1 MPDNE
6 EKLLDYLK
14 RTTAEL
20 RDTRRKLRDAE
31 EAAHEPIAIVGMACR
46 YPGGVRTPEDLWE
59 LVAAGRDGIGP
70 FPTDRGWNVA
80 ELYDP
85 TPGVA
90 GKSYTREGG
99 FLPDAGDFDA
109 EFFEIS
115 PREALTMDPQQRLLL
130 ETSWEALERAG
141 VDPVSLRGS
150 ATGVFAGMMYH
161 DYAGNSST
169 GAIASGRV
177 AYALGLQGPAV
188 TLDTACSSSLVALH
202 LAAQALRGG
211 ECSLALA
218 GGVTVMATPET
229 FVEFSRQRGLSP
241 DGRCKSFAAA
251 ADGTGWSEG
260 VGMLVVERLSDA
272 RRNGHRV
279 LAVVRGTAVNQ
290 DGASNGLTA
299 PSGPAQQRV
308 IRAALANA
316 RLSAQQVDVVEAH
329 GTGTTLGDPIEAQA
343 ILATYGQERER
354 PLWLGSI
361 KSNIGHTQAAAGVGG
376 VIKMVL
382 ALRHRILPKTL
393 HVDAPS
399 AQVDWSRGAVSLL
412 TEAVDWP
419 RGGEPS
425 RAAVSSFGVSGTN
438 AHVILEEPPASDDVP
453 DAAQPDTGA
462 TGPVPWVLSG
472 RTPDARREQAARL
485 ATHLDRHSA
494 ALAEVAAALAA
505 RSRFEHRA
513 VVVGADP
520 AELRAGLAA
529 VAAGE
534 PAPTVAAGT
543 ALGDEPRVAFMFPG
557 QGSQWVGMAVELME
571 TAEVFAARMDECA
584 KAVDAFTDWSLLDV
598 VRGVPG
604 APSLDRVDV
613 VQPVLFAVM
622 VSLAALWRSYG
633 VEPAAVVGHSQGEI
647 AAAVVAGA
655 LSLDD
660 GARVVA
666 LRSRA
671 IAAGLAGRGGM
682 ASVAAPRA
690 DVAARIA
697 PWDDRISIAAVNGP
711 AATVVSGEPAALRE
725 LLAAC
730 EADGVRMRM
739 IPVDYASH
747 SAQVEAIRDELLSV
761 LADVRPR
768 GADVPLYSTVTGAVV
783 DTATL
788 DAGYW
793 YTNLRGTVRFEE
805 AVDRLLADGHDVLV
819 EISPHPVLGM
829 GVREILDR
837 ADTPAALVGSLRRDE
852 GGLSRFLLSLAEAH
866 VRGVAVDW
874 SRHTHGVPAP
884 LPTYPFQHQRY
895 WQLAA
900 ASAVDARG
908 LGIDVVGHPL
918 LGAALTVPER
928 ELVVLAG
935 RISPETHPWLA
946 DHAVLDTVLLP
957 GTALVELAVRAG
969 DEVGCPTVEELVIT
983 SPLVVPAQGGVALR
997 LTVEAPDE
1005 DGRRAFGVYGQTD
1018 TEATVGMWT
1027 RHATGVLAAATDAGE
1042 RLVEWPPADAQAVDL
1057 GDLYDRLAGL
1067 GLQYGPVFQGLRAA
1081 WRRGDET
1088 FAEVALPEGIEADG
1102 FGLHPALF
1110 DAALHAL
1117 AADAGDGAPRLPFS
1131 WAGVTLHATGATSL
1145 RVRLTRTGA
1154 DSAALLLAD
1163 HVGAPVASVAA
1174 LTVRP
1179 VAPQALRGRSGF
1191 VESLFRLDRSPLA
1204 VGPAERGTWQTL
1216 GSTPVFDAP
1225 PVALA
1230 DATADTLFLPCL
1242 SDAPGVA
1249 AASELTEYALG
1260 AIQQWLAAP
1269 DLADTRLVVVTRP
1282 DDLAGAA
1289 VQGLV
1294 RAAQAEN
1301 PERIVLLEADQTADA
1316 LVAAALASGEPVL
1329 TIRDGV
1335 VSAPRLARVPDSDA
1349 AGPAAFGPDSRVL
1362 VTGGTGTLGALVA
1375 RHLVTEYGVRELVL
1389 TSRRGLA
1396 ADGAV
1401 ELRDELADLGA
1412 IVTVVPC
1419 DMADRDQVAA
1429 LLAAHP
1435 VTGVVHTAGVMA
1447 DATIPTLTPEGLATA
1462 LRPKF
1467 DAAWHLHELAGELTA
1482 FVLFSSAAGIFGSAG
1497 QGAYAA
1503 ANALLDALAARRR
1516 AAGLPAHSLAWG
1528 LWAERSEMTADV
1540 DGAQLGRLARIG
1552 MGELSSKDGLALF
1565 DAAIRSADALLAPVP
1580 MDLTVFSRGDVEP
1593 PALLRGLVRAPA
1605 RRAVGGSSLARRL
1618 TEVPAE
1624 RWHEVV
1630 LEVVLTRVASVLG
1643 YARADRLPAGRAFK
1657 ELGFDSLSALD
1668 LRNQLSATTGLRL
1681 PATLVFDYPTPE
1693 ALAGYLV
1700 QQVGGA
1706 RAATTDVTPDR
1717 HDHEPIVI
1725 VGMACRFPGGVR
1737 DPEDL
1742 WRLLAGGGDAIGP
1755 FPTDRG
1761 WHLDALL
1768 DPEPGKPGTSY
1779 VDQGGFLYDAAHFDP
1794 GFFGISPREALAMDP
1809 QQRLLL
1815 ETSWEALERAGIDPT
1830 ALRGSRTGVYAGV
1843 MYNDYT
1849 TVLGD
1854 SAESVDGFLAAGNS
1868 GGVISG
1874 RISYTLGLEGP
1885 TMTVDTACSSSLVA
1899 LHLAV
1904 SALRNGECSL
1914 ALAGGVSVMST
1925 PNPFL
1930 EFSRQRNLAPD
1941 GRCKS
1946 FAGAADGT
1954 SLSEGVGVLVVER
1967 LSDAR
1972 RHGHPV
1978 LAVVRGSAVNSDGAS
1993 NGLTAPNGPAQQ
2005 RVIRAALADAR
2016 LSPSDVDVVEAH
2028 GTGTTLGDPIEAQAI
2043 LATYGQERA
2052 TPVLLGSVKSNLGHT
2067 QAAAGVAGVMKVV
2080 LALRHG
2086 LLPPTL
2092 HVDEPSPHVDWTAGA
2107 VRLASAAVPLTAAE
2121 RPVRAAV
2128 SSFGISGTNAH
2139 VVLEQVEPEAPADEP
2154 DVPFTPWLLSARSEE
2169 ALREQIPR
2177 LRAHV
2182 GADPALRPVDVA
2194 YTLATGRAGFP
2205 HRAVLLGDEVV
2216 TGTAD
2221 GGRLAM
2227 VFTGQGA
2234 QRVGMARELMA
2245 FPVFARAFDEVCG
2258 ELDRH
2263 LDRPLREVWDTEEL
2277 HQTGWT
2283 QPALFAVEV
2292 ALFRL
2297 FESWGVRPDLVAGHS
2312 IGELAAAHVAGVW
2325 SLADAAKV
2333 VAARGRLMQA
2343 LPAGGAM
2350 VAVRATEDEV
2360 TPLLSDDVA
2369 IAAVNGPE
2377 SVVLSGEEA
2386 ATLAVA
2392 EQLGGRGR
2400 RTRRLTVSHAF
2411 HSPLMDPML
2420 DEYGAVVAQVECR
2433 EPTIELVST
2442 VTGQVATL
2450 DADYWV
2456 RQVREPVRFADAV
2469 ATLSASGATT
2479 FLEIGPDA
2487 VLTAL
2492 GRNVA
2497 EGAWIPVCRKGRAET
2512 ESVAA
2517 AFARLAVRGTT
2528 IDWST
2533 VVPGRTVELP
2543 TSAFQHQPYWPR
2555 PGASTGDASGLGQTR
2570 TNHPLLGATV
2580 ELPDGGAVYTGRLAS
2595 TTHPWLADH
2604 AVADLVLL
2612 PGAALV
2618 ELAAYAGRELGCPRV
2633 EELTLEAPLVLPDS
2647 GGVQVRLTVSEPAPD
2662 GGRDVSVHSRAEDE
2676 HGWTTHAL
2684 GRLTPVEATGA
2695 DLRAWPPDAEPV
2707 DVSTTYDDLFARG
2720 LRYGPVFQGLTAAWR
2735 RGDEVFAE
2743 IALPEQAHDDAGRF
2757 GLHPALLDAALHA
2770 AAATGDGA
2778 PVLPFSWRGV
2788 TLHATGATRLRA
2800 HIVPGDGTAA
2810 ITLADATG
2818 APVASVEALAVRPV
2832 SPEQLAA
2839 LRRDRHESLLHLE
2852 WTPLTEP
2859 PRPRTVA
2866 VLGDAIGGLDGPT
2879 YPNLAALS
2887 EAVDAGAAVPEV
2899 VVARC
2904 APERGATEDVRA
2916 RAATHQVLALA
2927 QQWLADERFGTSRLA
2942 VVTSGAVA
2950 TRADA
2955 DVTDLAGAAAWG
2967 LIRSAQSEHGDRF
2980 VLVDVDQDAGPG
2992 LPAALGSVE
3001 PQLAVRGAGVLVP
3014 RLARAAVVADAPE
3027 TGIEGPVLVTG
3038 ATGVLGRLV
3047 ARHLVSRH
3055 GVRELVLVSRSGPAA
3070 EGAAELRAEL
3080 VALGAE
3086 VTVAACDVADSA
3098 ALSALLAAHPVR
3110 AVVHTAGVLDDGVLS
3125 SLTPERVDRVL
3136 RPKVDAATNLHRLTG
3151 DLTAFVLFSS
3161 VSGVL
3166 GGPGQGNYAAGNAY
3180 LDALAQH
3187 RRANGQPGVSL
3198 AWGRW
3203 EQAGMAEQ
3211 LTEADLRRMSRS
3223 GVDALSVEEALALFD
3238 AALSHQGMVAPVR
3251 LDHRALRDRAAAGM
3265 VPPLLRGL
3273 VRVPAK
3279 RVTESDAGAV
3289 DALRQRLAGR
3299 DAEEAE
3305 AILLDL
3311 VRTHVAGVLAYPDP
3325 AALAADR
3332 PFNELG
3338 FDSLTAVEL
3347 RNRVSAATGLRLSA
3361 TLVFDHP
3368 TSNAL
3373 AAHLRAELSGEAGD
3387 TNAVLAAFAEL
3398 DRLEAVL
3405 PTVDEQSRTRL
3416 SLRLRDVLSKLGGES
3431 ASTGGDLDAATDD
3444 EVFALIDSELGI
3456 S

>member
-1 MPDNE
+1 MANSE
-6 EKLLDYLK
+6 EKLVTALRASLK
-14 RTTAEL
+14 ENEWL
-20 RDTRRKLRDAE
+20 REQNRKLNSTLR
-31 EAAHEPIAIVGMACR
+31 EPIAIVGMACR
-46 YPGGVRTPEDLWE
+46 YPGGVRTPDDLWD
-59 LVAAGRDGIGP
+59 LVAAGGDGITG

-85 TPGVA
+85 TPGTP
-90 GKSYTREGG
+90 GRSYTREGG
-99 FLPDAGDFDA
+99 FLHDAAQFDP
-109 EFFEIS
+109 EFFGIS

-130 ETSWEALERAG
+130 ETSWEALENAG
-141 VDPVSLRGS
+141 IDPTGLRGS
-150 ATGVFAGMMYH
+150 DTGVFAGMMYH
-161 DYAGNSST
+161 DYAENNAT

-177 AYALGLQGPAV
+177 AYTLGLEGPAV
-188 TLDTACSSSLVALH
+188 TVDTACSSSLVALH
-202 LAAQALRGG
+202 LAVQALRNG

-229 FVEFSRQRGLSP
+229 YVAFSKQRGLSP

-251 ADGTGWSEG
+251 ADGTGFAEG
-260 VGMLVVERLSDA
+260 VGMLIVERLSDA
-272 RRNGHRV
+272 RRNGHPV
-279 LAVVRGTAVNQ
+279 LAVVRGSAVNQ

-299 PSGPAQQRV
+299 PNGPAQQRV
-308 IRAALANA
+308 IQAALANA
-316 RLSAQQVDVVEAH
+316 RLSANQVDVVEAH

-343 ILATYGQERER
+343 ILATYGQDRER
-354 PLWLGSI
+354 PLWLGSV

-376 VIKMVL
+376 IIKMVL
-382 ALRHRILPKTL
+382 AMRHRLLPKTL

-399 AQVDWSRGAVSLL
+399 DQVDWTEGAVDLL
-412 TEAVDWP
+412 TEAVAWP
-419 RGGEPS
+419 RGAEPS
-425 RAAVSSFGVSGTN
+425 RAGVSSFGVSGTN
-438 AHVILEEPPASDDVP
+438 AHVILEEPPAQEESAR
-453 DAAQPDTGA
+453 AAAAAD
-462 TGPVPWVLSG
+462 GPVPWVLSG
-472 RTPDARREQAARL
+472 RTPEARRDQAARL
-485 ATHLDRHSA
+485 VAHLDRHPA
-494 ALAEVAAALAA
+494 APADVAAALAA
-505 RSRFEHRA
+505 RTRFEHRA

-529 VAAGE
+529 VAADE
-534 PAPTVAAGT
+534 PAPTVATGA
-543 ALGDEPRVAFMFPG
+543 ASGDTPRVVFMFPG
-557 QGSQWVGMAVELME
+557 QGSQWAGMAVELMD
-571 TAEVFAARMDECA
+571 TAEVFAKRMDECA
-584 KAVDAFTDWSLLDV
+584 RAVDAFTDWSLLDV

-633 VEPAAVVGHSQGEI
+633 VRPAAVVGHSQGEI

-655 LSLDD
+655 LTLDD

-690 DVAARIA
+690 DVQERLAR
-697 PWDDRISIAAVNGP
+697 WGERISVAAVNGP
-711 AATVVSGEPAALRE
+711 AATVVSGEPEALQE

-747 SAQVEAIRDELLSV
+747 SAQVEAIRDELLRV

-768 GADVPLYSTVTGAVV
+768 GADVPLYSTVTGEVV

-793 YTNLRGTVRFEE
+793 YANLRGTVRFNE

-837 ADTPAALVGSLRRDE
+837 ADAPAALVASLRRDE
-852 GGLSRFLLSLAEAH
+852 GGLSRFLLSLGEAY
-866 VRGVAVDW
+866 VRGVAVDF
-874 SRHTHGVPAP
+874 SRHTRGVRAP
-884 LPTYPFQHQRY
+884 LPTYAFQHQRY

-928 ELVVLAG
+928 DLVVLAG
-935 RISPETHPWLA
+935 RISLETHPWLA

-957 GTALVELAVRAG
+957 GTGLVELAVRAG
-969 DEVGCPTVEELVIT
+969 DEVGCPAVEELVIT
-983 SPLVVPAQGGVALR
+983 TPLVVPAHGGVALR

-1005 DGRRAFGVYGQTD
+1005 HGRRALGVYGQTD
-1018 TEATVGMWT
+1018 TEARIGMWT
-1027 RHATGVLAAATDAGE
+1027 RHATGVLAPATAAGE
-1042 RLVEWPPADAQAVDL
+1042 SLTEWPPADALSVDV

-1067 GLQYGPVFQGLRAA
+1067 GLQYGPLFQGLRAA

-1088 FAEVALPEGIEADG
+1088 YAEVALPQGVDVDG

-1110 DAALHAL
+1110 DVALHAL
-1117 AADAGDGAPRLPFS
+1117 AADVGDGAAKLPFS
-1131 WAGVTLHATGATSL
+1131 WSGVTLHGAGATSL

-1163 HVGAPVASVAA
+1163 HTGAPVASVAA

-1191 VESLFRLDRSPLA
+1191 VESLFRLEHAPLT
-1204 VGPAERGTWQTL
+1204 VGRAERGTWQTL
-1216 GSTPVFDAP
+1216 GDTAVFDAP
-1225 PVALA
+1225 PVALPDVA
-1230 DATADTLFLPCL
+1230 ADTLFLPCF
-1242 SDAPGVA
+1242 SDAPGISAVPDVA
-1249 AASELTEYALG
+1249 AYALTTL
-1260 AIQQWLAAP
+1260 QRWLADPRQAE
-1269 DLADTRLVVVTRP
+1269 TRLVVVTRP

-1289 VQGLV
+1289 VRGLV
-1294 RAAQAEN
+1294 RSAQAEN
-1301 PERIVLLEADQTADA
+1301 PGRIVLLEADHTADG
-1316 LVAAALASGEPVL
+1316 LVAAALATGEPVL
-1329 TIRDGV
+1329 TVRDGV
-1335 VSAPRLARVPDSDA
+1335 VSAPRLARVPEQDV
-1349 AGPAAFGPDSRVL
+1349 AGPAVFGPDGTVL
-1362 VTGGTGTLGALVA
+1362 VTGGTGTLGGLVA
-1375 RHLVTEYGVRELVL
+1375 RHLVTGHGVRDLVL

-1396 ADGAV
+1396 AAGA
-1401 ELRDELADLGA
+1401 EALRDELAELGA
-1412 IVTVVPC
+1412 TVTVLAC
-1419 DMADRDQVAA
+1419 DVADRDQVAA

-1447 DATIPTLTPEGLATA
+1447 DATIATLTPDRLAEV
-1462 LRPKF
+1462 LRPKV
-1467 DAAWHLHELAGELTA
+1467 DAAWHLHELAGDVSA
-1482 FVLFSSAAGIFGSAG
+1482 FVLFSSAAGVFGSPG
-1497 QGAYAA
+1497 QGGYAA
-1503 ANALLDALAARRR
+1503 ANAVLDALAARRR

-1540 DGAQLGRLARIG
+1540 DGAQLSRMARSG
-1552 MGELSSKDGLALF
+1552 MSELSSKDGLALF
-1565 DAAIRSADALLAPVP
+1565 DAAVRSADALLAPVP
-1580 MDLTVFSRGDVEP
+1580 VDLAAFGRDDREP
-1593 PALLRGLVRAPA
+1593 PELLRGLVRTPA
-1605 RRAVGGSSLARRL
+1605 RRAVGGSSLAQRL
-1618 TEVPAE
+1618 AEVPTE

-1630 LEVVLTRVASVLG
+1630 LEAVLTRVASVLG
-1643 YARADRLPAGRAFK
+1643 YARADRLPAGRPFK
-1657 ELGFDSLSALD
+1657 ELGFDSLTALD
-1668 LRNQLSATTGLRL
+1668 LRNQLGVATGLRL

-1693 ALAGYLV
+1693 ALAGHLV
-1700 QQVGGA
+1700 EQLAGGRTA
-1706 RAATTDVTPDR
+1706 TADVAAAR
-1717 HDHEPIVI
+1717 HDHEPVAI
-1725 VGMACRFPGGVR
+1725 VGMACRFPGDVR
-1737 DPEDL
+1737 TPEDL
-1742 WRLLAGGGDAIGP
+1742 WRLLTGGGDAIGP

-1761 WHLDALL
+1761 WNLDALF
-1768 DPEPGKPGTSY
+1768 DPDPDNPGTSY
-1779 VDQGGFLYDAAHFDP
+1779 VDRGGFLHDVAHFDP

-1830 ALRGSRTGVYAGV
+1830 TLRGSRTGVYAGV
-1843 MYNDYT
+1843 MYNDYG
-1849 TVLGD
+1849 TVLAG
-1854 SAESVDGFLAAGNS
+1854 SAESVDGFLSTGNS

-1874 RISYTLGLEGP
+1874 RISYTFGLEGP
-1885 TMTVDTACSSSLVA
+1885 AMTVDTACSSSLVA

-1925 PNPFL
+1925 PGTFL

-1993 NGLTAPNGPAQQ
+1993 NGLTAPNGPSQQ

-2028 GTGTTLGDPIEAQAI
+2028 GTGTTLGDPIEAQAV

-2052 TPVLLGSVKSNLGHT
+2052 APVLLGSVKSNLGHT
-2067 QAAAGVAGVMKVV
+2067 QAAAGVAGIIKVV

-2086 LLPPTL
+2086 VLPPTL
-2092 HVDEPSPHVDWTAGA
+2092 HVDEPSPHVDWSAGA
-2107 VRLASAAVPLTAAE
+2107 VRVASDATPLAAAD

-2139 VVLEQVEPEAPADEP
+2139 VVLEQADPAPPADEP
-2154 DVPFTPWLLSARSEE
+2154 DVPFTPWLLSARTEE
-2169 ALREQIPR
+2169 GLREQIPR

-2182 GADPALRPVDVA
+2182 AADPTLRPVDVA

-2205 HRAVLLGDEVV
+2205 YRAALLGDQVV
-2216 TGTAD
+2216 TGAVD
-2221 GGRLAM
+2221 GGKLAM

-2234 QRVGMARELMA
+2234 QRVGMVGELMG
-2245 FPVFARAFDEVCG
+2245 FPVFAAAFDEVCG
-2258 ELDRH
+2258 AFDGH
-2263 LDRPLREVWDTEEL
+2263 LERPLREVLGSEEV
-2277 HQTGWT
+2277 HQTGWA

-2297 FESWGVRPDLVAGHS
+2297 FESWGVRPDFVAGHS

-2343 LPAGGAM
+2343 LPTGGAM
-2350 VAVRATEDEV
+2350 VAVRATEEEV
-2360 TPLLSDDVA
+2360 APLLSGDVA

-2392 EQLGGRGR
+2392 EKLSGKSR
-2400 RTRRLTVSHAF
+2400 RARRLSVSHAF

-2420 DEYGAVVAQVECR
+2420 DGYRAVVAQVECR
-2433 EPTIELVST
+2433 EPAIELVST
-2442 VTGQVATL
+2442 VTGEPTTL
-2450 DADYWV
+2450 DAEHWV
-2456 RQVREPVRFADAV
+2456 RQVRQPVRYADAV
-2469 ATLSASGATT
+2469 ATLAASGATT

-2497 EGAWIPVCRKGRAET
+2497 EGEWIPACRRGRDEAET
-2512 ESVAA
+2512 VATA
-2517 AFARLAVRGTT
+2517 LARLAVRGTR
-2528 IDWST
+2528 IDWPT

-2543 TSAFQHQPYWPR
+2543 TAAFQHQPYWPR
-2555 PGASTGDASGLGQTR
+2555 AGAGTGDASGLGQTR
-2570 TNHPLLGATV
+2570 ANHPLLGAAV
-2580 ELPDGGAVYTGRLAS
+2580 ELPDGGAVFTGRLALA
-2595 TTHPWLADH
+2595 THPWLADH

-2618 ELAAYAGRELGCPRV
+2618 ELAAHTGRELGCPRV

-2647 GGVQVRLTVSEPAPD
+2647 GGVQVRVTVSAPAPD
-2662 GGRDVSVHSRAEDE
+2662 GDREVGVHSRIEDE
-2676 HGWTTHAL
+2676 DGWTTHAV
-2684 GRLTPVEATGA
+2684 GRLTPRATAGA

-2707 DVSTTYDDLFARG
+2707 DVSTAYDALFARG

-2735 RGDEVFAE
+2735 RGDEVYAE
-2743 IALPEQAHDDAGRF
+2743 ITLPEQAHDDAGRF
-2757 GLHPALLDAALHA
+2757 GLHPALLDAVLHA
-2770 AAATGDGA
+2770 VASTGDGD
-2778 PVLPFSWRGV
+2778 PGLPFSWRGFTV
-2788 TLHATGATRLRA
+2788 HAAGADRLRA
-2800 HIVPGDGTAA
+2800 RIVPGDGTAA

-2832 SPEQLAA
+2832 SPQQLAA
-2839 LRRDRHESLLHLE
+2839 LRRDRHESLLCLE
-2852 WTPLTEP
+2852 WTPLTGS

-2866 VLGDAIGGLDGPT
+2866 VLGDRIAGLDAT
-2879 YPNLAALS
+2879 AYPDLAALAA
-2887 EAVDAGAAVPEV
+2887 AVDAGAAVPEV

-2904 APERGATEDVRA
+2904 VPQRGTAEAARA
-2916 RAATHQVLALA
+2916 RAATGQVLDLA
-2927 QQWLADERFGTSRLA
+2927 QQWLADDRFAAARLA
-2942 VVTSGAVA
+2942 VLTSGAVA
-2950 TRADA
+2950 THPDA

-2967 LIRSAQSEHGDRF
+2967 LVRSAQSEHGDRF
-2980 VLVDVDQDAGPG
+2980 VLVDVDADAGTG
-2992 LPAALGSVE
+2992 LPAALGSDE
-3001 PQLAVRGAGVLVP
+3001 PQLAVRGADVLVP
-3014 RLARAAVVADAPE
+3014 RLTRVGATGDAAATAF
-3027 TGIEGPVLVTG
+3027 EGTVLVTG
-3038 ATGVLGRLV
+3038 ATGALGRLV
-3047 ARHLVSRH
+3047 ARHLVTRH
-3055 GVRELVLVSRSGPAA
+3055 GVRELVLASRSGPAA

-3086 VTVAACDVADSA
+3086 VTVAACDVADPD
-3098 ALSALLAAHPVR
+3098 ALAALLAAHPVR
-3110 AVVHTAGVLDDGVLS
+3110 GVVHTAGVVDDAVIS
-3125 SLTPERVDRVL
+3125 SLTPDRIDRVL
-3136 RPKVDAATNLHRLTG
+3136 RPKVDAATNLHELTR
-3151 DLTAFVLFSS
+3151 DLSAFVLFSS
-3161 VSGVL
+3161 ASGVL

-3187 RRANGQPGVSL
+3187 RRANGLPAVSL

-3203 EQAGMAEQ
+3203 AQEGMAEQ

-3223 GVDALSVEEALALFD
+3223 GIDALPVEEALALFD
-3238 AALSHQGMVAPVR
+3238 AALHIGGMVAPVK
-3251 LDHRALRDRAAAGM
+3251 LDHRALRERAVAGM

-3273 VRVPAK
+3273 VRVPA
-3279 RVTESDAGAV
+3279 RRAADADAGAAE
-3289 DALRQRLAGR
+3289 ALRQRLAGQ

-3311 VRTHVAGVLAYPDP
+3311 VRTQVAGVLAYPDP
-3325 AALAADR
+3325 GAVAADR

-3368 TSNAL
+3368 TSKAL
-3373 AAHLRAELSGEAGD
+3373 AAYLGTELSGESGGA
-3387 TNAVLAAFAEL
+3387 NAVLAAFTEL

-3405 PTVDEQSRTRL
+3405 RDVDEQSRTRL
-3416 SLRLRDVLSKLGGES
+3416 SLRLRDVLSKLGGEP
-3431 ASTGGDLDAATDD
+3431 ASTGNDIESATDD

>member
-1 MPDNE
+1 MANSE
-6 EKLLDYLK
+6 EKLVTALRASLK
-14 RTTAEL
+14 ENEWL
-20 RDTRRKLRDAE
+20 REQNRKLNSTLR
-31 EAAHEPIAIVGMACR
+31 EPIAIVGMACR
-46 YPGGVRTPEDLWE
+46 YPGGVRTPDDLWN
-59 LVAAGRDGIGP
+59 LVAAGGDGITG

-85 TPGVA
+85 TPGTP
-90 GKSYTREGG
+90 GRSYTREGG
-99 FLPDAGDFDA
+99 FLHDAAQFDP
-109 EFFEIS
+109 EFFGIS

-130 ETSWEALERAG
+130 ETSWEAFENAG
-141 VDPVSLRGS
+141 IDPTGLRGS
-150 ATGVFAGMMYH
+150 DTGVFAGMMYH
-161 DYAGNSST
+161 DYAENNAT

-177 AYALGLQGPAV
+177 AYTFGLEGPAV
-188 TLDTACSSSLVALH
+188 TVDTACSSSLVALH
-202 LAAQALRGG
+202 LAVQALRNG

-229 FVEFSRQRGLSP
+229 YVAFSKQRGLSP

-251 ADGTGWSEG
+251 ADGTGFAEG
-260 VGMLVVERLSDA
+260 VGMLIVERLSDA
-272 RRNGHRV
+272 RRNGHPV

-299 PSGPAQQRV
+299 PNGPAQQRV
-308 IRAALANA
+308 IQAALANA
-316 RLSAQQVDVVEAH
+316 RLSANQIDVVEAH

-343 ILATYGQERER
+343 ILATYGQDRDR
-354 PLWLGSI
+354 PLWLGSV

-376 VIKMVL
+376 IIKMVL
-382 ALRHRILPKTL
+382 AMRHRLLPKTL

-399 AQVDWSRGAVSLL
+399 DQVDWTEGSVDLL
-412 TEAVDWP
+412 TEAVAWP
-419 RGGEPS
+419 RGAEPS
-425 RAAVSSFGVSGTN
+425 RAGVSSFGVSGTN
-438 AHVILEEPPASDDVP
+438 AHVIIEEPPAQETAP
-453 DAAQPDTGA
+453 PAEAA

-472 RTPDARREQAARL
+472 RTPEARRDQAARL
-485 ATHLDRHSA
+485 AAHLDLHPA
-494 ALAEVAAALAA
+494 APADVAAALATRA
-505 RSRFEHRA
+505 RFEHRA

-529 VAAGE
+529 VAADE
-534 PAPTVAAGT
+534 PAPTVATGA
-543 ALGDEPRVAFMFPG
+543 ALGDEPRVVFMFPG
-557 QGSQWVGMAVELME
+557 QGSQWAGMAVELMD
-571 TAEVFAARMDECA
+571 TAEVFADRMDECA
-584 KAVDAFTDWSLLDV
+584 RAVDAFTDWSLLDV

-622 VSLAALWRSYG
+622 VSLAELWRSYG
-633 VEPAAVVGHSQGEI
+633 VRPAAVVGHSQGEI

-690 DVAARIA
+690 DVQERLAR
-697 PWDDRISIAAVNGP
+697 WGERISVAAVNGP
-711 AATVVSGEPAALRE
+711 AATVVSGEPDALAE

-747 SAQVEAIRDELLSV
+747 SAQVEAIRDELLRV

-768 GADVPLYSTVTGAVV
+768 SADVPLYSTLTGEVV

-793 YTNLRGTVRFEE
+793 YANLRGTVRFEE
-805 AVDRLLADGHDVLV
+805 AIDRLLADGHDVLV

-837 ADTPAALVGSLRRDE
+837 ADAPAALVASLRRDE
-852 GGLSRFLLSLAEAH
+852 GGLSRFLLSLAEAY
-866 VRGVAVDW
+866 VRGVAVDF
-874 SRHTHGVPAP
+874 SRHTRGVPAP
-884 LPTYPFQHQRY
+884 LPTYAFQHQRY

-928 ELVVLAG
+928 DLVVLAG
-935 RISPETHPWLA
+935 RISLETHPWLA

-969 DEVGCPTVEELVIT
+969 DEVGCPAVEELVIT
-983 SPLVVPAQGGVALR
+983 SPLVVPAHGGVALR

-1005 DGRRAFGVYGQTD
+1005 HGRRALGVYGQTD
-1018 TEATVGMWT
+1018 TEARIGMWT
-1027 RHATGVLAAATDAGE
+1027 RHATGVLAAATAAGE
-1042 RLVEWPPADAQAVDL
+1042 RLTEWPPADASAVDL

-1088 FAEVALPEGIEADG
+1088 FAEVALPQGIDVDG

-1110 DAALHAL
+1110 DVALHAL
-1117 AADAGDGAPRLPFS
+1117 AADVGDGAAKLPFS
-1131 WAGVTLHATGATSL
+1131 WNGVTLHGAGATSL

-1154 DSAALLLAD
+1154 DSATLLLAD
-1163 HVGAPVASVAA
+1163 HTGAPVATVAA
-1174 LTVRP
+1174 LTVRA
-1179 VAPQALRGRSGF
+1179 VAPQALKGRSGF
-1191 VESLFRLDRSPLA
+1191 VESLFRLEQAPLTA
-1204 VGPAERGTWQTL
+1204 GRGERGTWQTL
-1216 GSTPVFDAP
+1216 GGTAVFDAP

-1230 DATADTLFLPCL
+1230 DVAADTLFLPCF
-1242 SDAPGVA
+1242 SDAPGISGV
-1249 AASELTEYALG
+1249 SDLTAYALG
-1260 AIQQWLAAP
+1260 TIQRWLADARQ
-1269 DLADTRLVVVTRP
+1269 AETRLVVVTRP

-1289 VQGLV
+1289 VHGLV
-1294 RAAQAEN
+1294 RSAQAEN
-1301 PERIVLLEADQTADA
+1301 PGRIVLLEADDTADE
-1316 LVAAALASGEPVL
+1316 LVAAALATGEPVL
-1329 TIRDGV
+1329 TVRDGV
-1335 VSAPRLARVPDSDA
+1335 VRAPRLARVPEQDV
-1349 AGPAAFGPDSRVL
+1349 AGPAVFGPDSRVL
-1362 VTGGTGTLGALVA
+1362 VTGGTGTLGGLVA
-1375 RHLVTEYGVRELVL
+1375 RHLVTAHGVRDLVL

-1396 ADGAV
+1396 AAGAE
-1401 ELRDELADLGA
+1401 ELRDELAELGA
-1412 IVTVVPC
+1412 TVTVLAC
-1419 DMADRDQVAA
+1419 DVADRDQVAA

-1447 DATIPTLTPEGLATA
+1447 DATIATLTPERLAEA
-1462 LRPKF
+1462 LRPKV
-1467 DAAWHLHELAGELTA
+1467 DAAWHLHELAGDVTA
-1482 FVLFSSAAGIFGSAG
+1482 FVLFSSAAGIFGSPG

-1528 LWAERSEMTADV
+1528 LWAERSEMTAEV
-1540 DGAQLGRLARIG
+1540 GGAQLSRMARSG
-1552 MGELSSKDGLALF
+1552 MSELSSKDGLALF
-1565 DAAIRSADALLAPVP
+1565 DAAIRTADALLAPVP
-1580 MDLTVFSRGDVEP
+1580 VDLAAFGRDDREP
-1593 PALLRGLVRAPA
+1593 PELLRGLVRAPA
-1605 RRAVGGSSLARRL
+1605 RRAVGGSSLAQRL
-1618 TEVPAE
+1618 AEVPAE
-1624 RWHEVV
+1624 RWTEVV
-1630 LEVVLTRVASVLG
+1630 LEAVLTRVASVLG
-1643 YARADRLPAGRAFK
+1643 YARADRLPAGRPFK
-1657 ELGFDSLSALD
+1657 ELGFDSLTALD
-1668 LRNQLSATTGLRL
+1668 LRNQLGVATGLRL

-1693 ALAGYLV
+1693 ALAGHLV
-1700 QQVGGA
+1700 EQLAGG
-1706 RAATTDVTPDR
+1706 RTATADVAVAR
-1717 HDHEPIVI
+1717 HDHEPVAI
-1725 VGMACRFPGGVR
+1725 VGMACRFPGDVR
-1737 DPEDL
+1737 TPEDL
-1742 WRLLAGGGDAIGP
+1742 WRLLVGGGDAIGP

-1761 WHLDALL
+1761 WNLNALF
-1768 DPEPGKPGTSY
+1768 DPDPDTSGTSY
-1779 VDQGGFLYDAAHFDP
+1779 VDRGGFLHDAAHFDP

-1830 ALRGSRTGVYAGV
+1830 TLRGSRTGVYAGV
-1843 MYNDYT
+1843 MYNDYG
-1849 TVLGD
+1849 TVLRG
-1854 SAESVDGFLAAGNS
+1854 SAESVDGFLSTGNS

-1874 RISYTLGLEGP
+1874 RISYTFGLEGP
-1885 TMTVDTACSSSLVA
+1885 AMTVDTACSSSLVA

-1925 PNPFL
+1925 PSTFL

-1993 NGLTAPNGPAQQ
+1993 NGLTAPNGPSQQ

-2016 LSPSDVDVVEAH
+2016 LSPADVDVVEAH
-2028 GTGTTLGDPIEAQAI
+2028 GTGTTLGDPIEAQAV

-2052 TPVLLGSVKSNLGHT
+2052 APVLLGSVKSNLGHT
-2067 QAAAGVAGVMKVV
+2067 QAAAGVAGIMKVV

-2086 LLPPTL
+2086 VLPQTL
-2092 HVDEPSPHVDWTAGA
+2092 HVDEPSPHVDWSAGA
-2107 VRLASAAVPLTAAE
+2107 VRVASETVPLTAAD

-2139 VVLEQVEPEAPADEP
+2139 VVLEQADPAPPADEP
-2154 DVPFTPWLLSARSEE
+2154 DVPFTPWLLSARTEE
-2169 ALREQIPR
+2169 GLREQIPR

-2182 GADPALRPVDVA
+2182 AADPTLRPVDVA

-2205 HRAVLLGDEVV
+2205 HRAVLLGDQVV

-2221 GGRLAM
+2221 GGKLA
-2227 VFTGQGA
+2227 VLFTGQGA
-2234 QRVGMARELMA
+2234 QRVGMVGELMG
-2245 FPVFARAFDEVCG
+2245 FPVFAAAFDEVCG

-2263 LDRPLREVWDTEEL
+2263 LERPLREVLDTEEV
-2277 HQTGWT
+2277 HRTGWA

-2297 FESWGVRPDLVAGHS
+2297 FESWGVRPDFVAGHS

-2325 SLADAAKV
+2325 SLADAARV

-2360 TPLLSDDVA
+2360 APLLPPTVA
-2369 IAAVNGPE
+2369 VAAVNGPE
-2377 SVVLSGEEA
+2377 SVVLSGEET

-2392 EQLGGRGR
+2392 EQLSGKGR
-2400 RTRRLTVSHAF
+2400 RARRLTVSHAF

-2420 DEYGAVVAQVECR
+2420 DEYRAVVTQVDCR
-2433 EPTIELVST
+2433 EPAVALVST
-2442 VTGQVATL
+2442 VTGEPTIL
-2450 DADYWV
+2450 DTDHWV

-2469 ATLSASGATT
+2469 ATLAASGVTT

-2497 EGAWIPVCRKGRAET
+2497 EGEWIPVCRKGRAEPET
-2512 ESVAA
+2512 VATA
-2517 AFARLAVRGTT
+2517 LARLAVRGTT
-2528 IDWST
+2528 IDWPS

-2543 TSAFQHQPYWPR
+2543 TSVFQHQPYWPR
-2555 PGASTGDASGLGQTR
+2555 AGAGTGDASGLGQTR
-2570 TNHPLLGATV
+2570 ANHPLLGAAV
-2580 ELPDGGAVYTGRLAS
+2580 ELPDGGAVFTGRLAL

-2618 ELAAYAGRELGCPRV
+2618 ELAAHTGREVGCPRV

-2647 GGVQVRLTVSEPAPD
+2647 GGVQVRVTVGEPAPD
-2662 GGRDVSVHSRAEDE
+2662 GGREVGVHSRTEDGDGD
-2676 HGWTTHAL
+2676 GWTTHAV
-2684 GRLTPVEATGA
+2684 GRLTPAGAAGA

-2707 DVSTTYDDLFARG
+2707 DVATAYDDLFARG

-2743 IALPEQAHDDAGRF
+2743 ITLPEQAHDDAGRF
-2757 GLHPALLDAALHA
+2757 GLHPALLDAVLHA
-2770 AAATGDGA
+2770 VASTGDGD
-2778 PVLPFSWRGV
+2778 PVLPFSWRGFTV
-2788 TLHATGATRLRA
+2788 HAAGANRLRA
-2800 HIVPGDGTAA
+2800 RIVPGDGTAA

-2839 LRRDRHESLLHLE
+2839 LRRDRHESLLRLD
-2852 WTPLTEP
+2852 WTPLTGA

-2866 VLGDAIGGLDGPT
+2866 VLGERIDGLDAT
-2879 YPNLAALS
+2879 AYPDLAALAA
-2887 EAVDAGAAVPEV
+2887 AVDAGAAVPDV

-2904 APERGATEDVRA
+2904 APDRGVAEDARA

-2927 QQWLADERFGTSRLA
+2927 QQWLADERFAAARLA
-2942 VVTSGAVA
+2942 VLTGGAVA
-2950 TRADA
+2950 TRPDS

-2967 LIRSAQSEHGDRF
+2967 LVRSAQSEHGDRF
-2980 VLVDVDQDAGPG
+2980 VLVDVDDRATGTG
-2992 LPAALGSVE
+2992 LSAALGSDE
-3001 PQLAVRGAGVLVP
+3001 PQLAVRGTEVLVP
-3014 RLARAAVVADAPE
+3014 RLARAGATDE
-3027 TGIEGPVLVTG
+3027 TAATAFEGTVLVTG
-3038 ATGVLGRLV
+3038 ATGALGGLV
-3047 ARHLVSRH
+3047 ARHLVTRH
-3055 GVRELVLVSRSGPAA
+3055 GVRELVLVSRTGPAA
-3070 EGAAELRAEL
+3070 EGAAELRDEL

-3086 VTVAACDVADSA
+3086 VTVAACDVADRH
-3098 ALSALLAAHPVR
+3098 ALAALLAAHPVR
-3110 AVVHTAGVLDDGVLS
+3110 GVVHTAGVVDDAVVT
-3125 SLTPERVDRVL
+3125 SLTPDRIDPVL
-3136 RPKVDAATNLHRLTG
+3136 RPKVDAATNLHELTR

-3161 VSGVL
+3161 ASGVL

-3187 RRANGQPGVSL
+3187 RRANGLPAVSL

-3223 GVDALSVEEALALFD
+3223 GVGALAVEEALALFD
-3238 AALSHQGMVAPVR
+3238 AALHTGGMVAPIK
-3251 LDHRALRDRAAAGM
+3251 LDHRALRERAVAGM
-3265 VPPLLRGL
+3265 VPPVLRGL
-3273 VRVPAK
+3273 VRVPA
-3279 RVTESDAGAV
+3279 RRAADTDAGAA

-3299 DAEEAE
+3299 DAEEVE
-3305 AILLDL
+3305 AVLLDL
-3311 VRTHVAGVLAYPDP
+3311 VRTQVAGVLAYPDP
-3325 AALAADR
+3325 GAVAADR

-3347 RNRVSAATGLRLSA
+3347 RNRVNAATGLRLPA

-3368 TSNAL
+3368 TSKAL
-3373 AAHLRAELSGEAGD
+3373 AAYLRAELSGEAGD

-3405 PTVDEQSRTRL
+3405 SDVDEQSRTRL
-3416 SLRLRDVLSKLGGES
+3416 SLRLRDVLAKLGGEP
-3431 ASTGGDLDAATDD
+3431 ASTGNDIESATDD

>member
-1 MPDNE
+1 MAHSE
-6 EKLLDYLK
+6 EKLVTALRASLK
-14 RTTAEL
+14 ENEWL
-20 RDTRRKLRDAE
+20 REQNRKLDSVLR
-31 EAAHEPIAIVGMACR
+31 EPIAIVGMACR
-46 YPGGVRTPEDLWE
+46 YPGGVRTPDDLWD
-59 LVAAGRDGIGP
+59 LVAAGGDGITG

-85 TPGVA
+85 TPGTP
-90 GKSYTREGG
+90 GRSYTREGG
-99 FLPDAGDFDA
+99 FLHDAGQFDP
-109 EFFEIS
+109 EFFGIS

-130 ETSWEALERAG
+130 EVSWEAFENAG
-141 VDPVSLRGS
+141 IDPAGLRGS
-150 ATGVFAGMMYH
+150 DAGVFAGMMYH
-161 DYAGNSST
+161 DYADNKAA
-169 GAIASGRV
+169 GAVVSGRV
-177 AYALGLQGPAV
+177 AYTFGLEGPAV
-188 TLDTACSSSLVALH
+188 TVDTACSSSLVALH
-202 LAAQALRGG
+202 LAVQALRNG

-218 GGVTVMATPET
+218 GGVTVMATPLT
-229 FVEFSRQRGLSP
+229 YVEFSKQRGLAP

-251 ADGTGWSEG
+251 ADGTGFAEG
-260 VGMLVVERLSDA
+260 AGMLVVERLSDA

-308 IRAALANA
+308 IRSALANA
-316 RLSAQQVDVVEAH
+316 RLSANQVDVVEAH

-343 ILATYGQERER
+343 ILATYGQDRER
-354 PLWLGSI
+354 PLWLGSV

-376 VIKMVL
+376 IIKMVL
-382 ALRHRILPKTL
+382 AMRHRLLPKTL

-399 AQVDWSRGAVSLL
+399 DQVDWTEGAVSLL
-412 TEAVDWP
+412 TEAVAWP
-419 RGGEPS
+419 RGAESS

-438 AHVILEEPPASDDVP
+438 AHVILEEPPAQEP
-453 DAAQPDTGA
+453 APAAEA

-472 RTPDARREQAARL
+472 RTADARRDQAARL
-485 ATHLDRHSA
+485 AAHLDRHPA
-494 ALAEVAAALAA
+494 APADVAATLAA
-505 RSRFEHRA
+505 RTRFEHRA
-513 VVVGADP
+513 VVVGANP

-529 VAAGE
+529 VAADE
-534 PAPTVAAGT
+534 PAPAVAAGT
-543 ALGDEPRVAFMFPG
+543 ALKTEPRVAFMFPG
-557 QGSQWVGMAVELME
+557 QGSQWAGMAVELMD
-571 TAEVFAARMDECA
+571 THEVFAARMDECA
-584 KAVDAFTDWSLLDV
+584 KAVDGFTDWSLLDV

-655 LSLDD
+655 LTLDD

-690 DVAARIA
+690 DVEARLA
-697 PWDDRISIAAVNGP
+697 RWGERISVAAVNGP
-711 AATVVSGEPAALRE
+711 AATVVSGEPDALRE

-768 GADVPLYSTVTGAVV
+768 SADVPLYSTLTGAVA

-788 DAGYW
+788 DADYW
-793 YTNLRGTVRFEE
+793 YANLRGTVRFEE
-805 AVDRLLADGHDVLV
+805 AIDRLLADGHDVLV

-837 ADTPAALVGSLRRDE
+837 ADAPAALVASLRRDE
-852 GGLSRFLLSLAEAH
+852 GGLSRFLLSLAEAY

-874 SRHTHGVPAP
+874 SRHTNGVPAP

-895 WQLAA
+895 WQLEA

-928 ELVVLAG
+928 DLVVLAG
-935 RISPETHPWLA
+935 RISLETHPWLA

-969 DEVGCPTVEELVIT
+969 DEVDCPAVEELT
-983 SPLVVPAQGGVALR
+983 LTTPLVLPPQGGVALR

-1005 DGRRAFGVYGQTD
+1005 HGRRALGVYGQTD
-1018 TEATVGMWT
+1018 AEATVGMWT
-1027 RHATGVLAAATDAGE
+1027 RHATGVLAPATTQGE
-1042 RLVEWPPADAQAVDL
+1042 RLTEWPPADAQAVDL

-1067 GLQYGPVFQGLRAA
+1067 GLRYGPVFQGLRAA

-1088 FAEVALPEGIEADG
+1088 FAEVALPQGTDADG

-1117 AADAGDGAPRLPFS
+1117 AGDVADGTAQLPFLFG
-1131 WAGVTLHATGATSL
+1131 GVTLHGAGATSL
-1145 RVRLTRTGA
+1145 RVRFTRKGA
-1154 DSAALLLAD
+1154 DSAALLVAD
-1163 HVGAPVASVAA
+1163 HAGAPVATVAA

-1191 VESLFRLDRSPLA
+1191 VESLFRLEHAPLA
-1204 VGPAERGTWQTL
+1204 VGRGDRGAWQTL
-1216 GSTPVFDAP
+1216 GTAPVFAAP

-1230 DATADTLFLPCL
+1230 DASTDTLFLPCFA
-1242 SDAPGVA
+1242 DAPGVA
-1249 AASELTEYALG
+1249 AVADLTAYALTT
-1260 AIQQWLAAP
+1260 IQQWLAAP

-1289 VQGLV
+1289 VHGLA
-1294 RAAQAEN
+1294 RSAQAEN
-1301 PERIVLLEADQTADA
+1301 PERIVLLEADDTDDA
-1316 LVAAALASGEPVL
+1316 LVAAALATGEPVL
-1329 TIRDGV
+1329 VIRDGV
-1335 VSAPRLARVPDSDA
+1335 VSAPRLARVPDSDV
-1349 AGPAAFGPDSRVL
+1349 AGPAVFGPDGRVL

-1375 RHLVTEYGVRELVL
+1375 RHLVTEHGVRELVL

-1396 ADGAV
+1396 AEGAA
-1401 ELRDELADLGA
+1401 ELRDELTGLGA
-1412 IVTVVPC
+1412 TVTVAAC
-1419 DMADRDQVAA
+1419 DVADRDQVAA

-1447 DATIPTLTPEGLATA
+1447 DATIPTLTPERLATA
-1462 LRPKF
+1462 LRPKV

-1482 FVLFSSAAGIFGSAG
+1482 FVLFSSAAGIFGSPG

-1503 ANALLDALAARRR
+1503 ANAMLDALAARRR
-1516 AAGLPAHSLAWG
+1516 AAGQPAHSLAWG

-1540 DGAQLGRLARIG
+1540 DGAQLGRMAYSG
-1552 MGELSSKDGLALF
+1552 MAELSSKDGLALF
-1565 DAAIRSADALLAPVP
+1565 DAAVRSTEALLAPVP
-1580 MDLTVFSRGDVEP
+1580 MDLAVLGRGDREP

-1605 RRAVGGSSLARRL
+1605 RRAVGGSSLAQRL
-1618 TEVPAE
+1618 AEVPAE

-1657 ELGFDSLSALD
+1657 ELGFDSLTALD
-1668 LRNQLSATTGLRL
+1668 LRNQLNATTGLRL

-1693 ALAGYLV
+1693 VLAGHLV
-1700 QQVGGA
+1700 EQLGGG
-1706 RAATTDVTPDR
+1706 RTATTDVALAR
-1717 HDHEPIVI
+1717 HDQEPVVI

-1737 DPEDL
+1737 TPEDL
-1742 WRLLAGGGDAIGP
+1742 WRLLSGGADAIGP

-1761 WHLDALL
+1761 WHLDALF
-1768 DPEPGKPGTSY
+1768 DPDPDHPGTSY
-1779 VDQGGFLYDAAHFDP
+1779 VDQGGFLYDAAQFDP

-1830 ALRGSRTGVYAGV
+1830 TLRGSRTGVYAGV
-1843 MYNDYT
+1843 MYNDYGS
-1849 TVLGD
+1849 VLSG
-1854 SAESVDGFLAAGNS
+1854 SAESVDGFLSTGNS

-1899 LHLAV
+1899 LHLAI

-1925 PNPFL
+1925 PGTFL

-1954 SLSEGVGVLVVER
+1954 SLAEGVGVLVVER

-2016 LSPSDVDVVEAH
+2016 LSPSEVDVVEAH
-2028 GTGTTLGDPIEAQAI
+2028 GTGTTLGDPIEAQAV

-2052 TPVLLGSVKSNLGHT
+2052 APVLLGSVKSNLGHT
-2067 QAAAGVAGVMKVV
+2067 QAAAGVAGIMKMV

-2092 HVDEPSPHVDWTAGA
+2092 HVDEPSPHVDWTTGA
-2107 VRLASAAVPLTAAE
+2107 VRVAATPVPLTATD

-2139 VVLEQVEPEAPADEP
+2139 VVLEQVEPAAPAEEP
-2154 DVPFTPWLLSARSEE
+2154 DVPFTPWLLSARTEE
-2169 ALREQIPR
+2169 GLREQIPR

-2182 GADPALRPVDVA
+2182 AADPTLRPVDVA

-2205 HRAVLLGDEVV
+2205 HRAVLLGDQVV
-2216 TGTAD
+2216 TGTVD

-2234 QRVGMARELMA
+2234 QRIGMTTELLG
-2245 FPVFARAFDEVCG
+2245 FPAFARAFDEVCA

-2263 LDRPLREVWDTEEL
+2263 LERPLREVLDTDEV
-2277 HQTGWT
+2277 HQTAWT

-2325 SLADAAKV
+2325 SLADAATV

-2343 LPAGGAM
+2343 LPTGGAM
-2350 VAVRATEDEV
+2350 VAVRATEDDV
-2360 TPLLSDDVA
+2360 TPLLTDGVA

-2377 SVVLSGEEA
+2377 SVVLSGEEV
-2386 ATLAVA
+2386 ATLAMA
-2392 EQLGGRGR
+2392 GQLSGRGR
-2400 RTRRLTVSHAF
+2400 KAQRLTVSHAF

-2420 DEYGAVVAQVECR
+2420 DEYRAVVARVECR
-2433 EPTIELVST
+2433 EPVIELVST
-2442 VTGQVATL
+2442 VTGDVTTL

-2456 RQVREPVRFADAV
+2456 RQVREPVRYAHAV
-2469 ATLSASGATT
+2469 ATLAASGATT
-2479 FLEIGPDA
+2479 FLELGPDA
-2487 VLTAL
+2487 VLTTL

-2497 EGAWIPVCRKGRAET
+2497 EGEWIPACRKGRAAPET
-2512 ESVAA
+2512 VAT
-2517 AFARLAVRGTT
+2517 AFARLAARGVAV
-2528 IDWST
+2528 DWPT
-2533 VVPGRTVELP
+2533 VAPGRTVELP
-2543 TSAFQHQPYWPR
+2543 TSAFRHQPYWPR
-2555 PGASTGDASGLGQTR
+2555 PGVGTGDAGGLGQTR

-2580 ELPDGGAVYTGRLAS
+2580 ELPDGGAVFTGRLALA
-2595 TTHPWLADH
+2595 THPWLADH

-2618 ELAAYAGRELGCPRV
+2618 ELAAHAGREVGCPRV

-2647 GGVQVRLTVSEPAPD
+2647 GGVQVRVTVGEAASD
-2662 GGRDVSVHSRAEDE
+2662 GGRDVSVHSRVEDE
-2676 HGWTTHAL
+2676 DGWTTHAA
-2684 GRLTPVEATGA
+2684 GRLTPAGALGA
-2695 DLRAWPPDAEPV
+2695 DLRAWPPDADPV

-2743 IALPEQAHDDAGRF
+2743 IALPEQAHDDGARF

-2770 AAATGDGA
+2770 AASTGDGE

-2800 HIVPGDGTAA
+2800 RIVSGDGTATV
-2810 ITLADATG
+2810 TLADAAG

-2832 SPEQLAA
+2832 SPEQLSA

-2852 WTPLTEP
+2852 WTPLTAA

-2866 VLGDAIGGLDGPT
+2866 VLGAGIDGLDAT
-2879 YPNLAALS
+2879 AYPDLAALAG
-2887 EAVDAGAAVPEV
+2887 AVDAGAAVPEL

-2904 APERGATEDVRA
+2904 APDRGAAQDVRA
-2916 RAATHQVLALA
+2916 HTATHEVLALA
-2927 QQWLADERFGTSRLA
+2927 QRWLADERFATSRLA
-2942 VVTSGAVA
+2942 VLTSGAVA
-2950 TRADA
+2950 TRPDA

-2967 LIRSAQSEHGDRF
+2967 LIRSAQSEHADRF
-2980 VLVDVDQDAGPG
+2980 ALVDVDAEDCPG
-2992 LPAALGSVE
+2992 LPAALGSDE
-3001 PQLAVRGAGVLVP
+3001 PQLAVRGADVLVP
-3014 RLARAAVVADAPE
+3014 RLARTAVAADAPAA
-3027 TGIEGPVLVTG
+3027 GLAGPVLVTG

-3047 ARHLVSRH
+3047 ARHLVDRH

-3070 EGAAELRAEL
+3070 EGAGELRDEL
-3080 VALGAE
+3080 LALGAE
-3086 VTVAACDVADSA
+3086 VTVAACDVADSE
-3098 ALSALLAAHPVR
+3098 ALAALLAAHPVR
-3110 AVVHTAGVLDDGVLS
+3110 AVVHTAGVVDDGVIS

-3136 RPKVDAATNLHRLTG
+3136 RPKVDAATNLHELTG

-3161 VSGVL
+3161 ASGVL

-3187 RRANGQPGVSL
+3187 RRANGQPAVSL

-3203 EQAGMAEQ
+3203 AQAGMAEQ

-3223 GVDALSVEEALALFD
+3223 GVGALSAEEALALFD
-3238 AALSHQGMVAPVR
+3238 AALSHRGMVAPIR
-3251 LDHRALRDRAAAGM
+3251 LDHRALRERAVAGM

-3279 RVTESDAGAV
+3279 RAADADAGAV

-3325 AALAADR
+3325 GAVAADR

-3347 RNRVSAATGLRLSA
+3347 RNRVNAATGLRLSA

-3373 AAHLRAELSGEAGD
+3373 AAHLRAELAGEAGD

-3405 PTVDEQSRTRL
+3405 SDVDEQSRTRL
-3416 SLRLRDVLSKLGGES
+3416 SLRLRDVLSKLGGEPV
-3431 ASTGGDLDAATDD
+3431 STGNDIDSATDD

>member
-1 MPDNE
+1 MANSE
-6 EKLLDYLK
+6 EKLVTALRASLK
-14 RTTAEL
+14 ENEWL
-20 RDTRRKLRDAE
+20 REQNRKLNSTLR
-31 EAAHEPIAIVGMACR
+31 EPIAIVGMACR
-46 YPGGVRTPEDLWE
+46 YPGGVRTPDDLWD
-59 LVAAGRDGIGP
+59 LVAAGGDGITA

-85 TPGVA
+85 TPGTP
-90 GKSYTREGG
+90 GRSYTREGG
-99 FLPDAGDFDA
+99 FLHDAAQFDP
-109 EFFEIS
+109 EFFGIS

-130 ETSWEALERAG
+130 EISWEAFENAG
-141 VDPVSLRGS
+141 IDPTGLRGS
-150 ATGVFAGMMYH
+150 DTGVFAGVMYH
-161 DYAGNSST
+161 DYPENNAT

-177 AYALGLQGPAV
+177 AYTLGLEGPAV
-188 TLDTACSSSLVALH
+188 TVDTACSSSLVALH
-202 LAAQALRGG
+202 LAVQALRNG

-229 FVEFSRQRGLSP
+229 YVAFSKQRGLSP

-251 ADGTGWSEG
+251 ADGTGFAEG
-260 VGMLVVERLSDA
+260 VGMLIVERLADA
-272 RRNGHRV
+272 RRNGHPV
-279 LAVVRGTAVNQ
+279 LAVVRGSAVNQ

-299 PSGPAQQRV
+299 PNGPAQQRV
-308 IRAALANA
+308 IQAALANA
-316 RLSAQQVDVVEAH
+316 RLSANQIDVVEAH

-343 ILATYGQERER
+343 LLATYGQDRER
-354 PLWLGSI
+354 PLRLGSI

-376 VIKMVL
+376 IIKMVL
-382 ALRHRILPKTL
+382 AMRHRLLPKTL

-399 AQVDWSRGAVSLL
+399 DQVDWTEGSVDLL
-412 TEAVDWP
+412 TEAVAWP
-419 RGGEPS
+419 RGAEPY
-425 RAAVSSFGVSGTN
+425 RAGVSSFGVSGTN
-438 AHVILEEPPASDDVP
+438 AHVILEEPPERET
-453 DAAQPDTGA
+453 AQPGVA
-462 TGPVPWVLSG
+462 STGPVPWVLSG
-472 RTPDARREQAARL
+472 RTADALRDQAART
-485 ATHLDRHSA
+485 AAHLDLHPA
-494 ALAEVAAALAA
+494 APAAVAAALAA
-505 RSRFEHRA
+505 RARFEHRA

-529 VAAGE
+529 VAAAE
-534 PAPTVAAGT
+534 PAPTVATGA
-543 ALGDEPRVAFMFPG
+543 APGDAPRVVFMFPG
-557 QGSQWVGMAVELME
+557 QGSQWAGMAVELMD
-571 TAEVFAARMDECA
+571 TAEVFADRMDECA

-655 LSLDD
+655 LTLDD

-671 IAAGLAGRGGM
+671 IGAGLAGRGGM

-690 DVAARIA
+690 DVQARLA
-697 PWDDRISIAAVNGP
+697 RWGERISVAAVNGP
-711 AATVVSGEPAALRE
+711 AATVVSGEPDALKE
-725 LLAAC
+725 LLAGC

-747 SAQVEAIRDELLSV
+747 SAQVETIRDELLRV

-768 GADVPLYSTVTGAVV
+768 SADVPLYSTLTGEVV
-783 DTATL
+783 DTAGL

-793 YTNLRGTVRFEE
+793 YANLRGTVRFEE

-837 ADTPAALVGSLRRDE
+837 ADAPAALVGSLRRDE
-852 GGLSRFLLSLAEAH
+852 GGLPRFLLSLAEAH

-874 SRHTHGVPAP
+874 SRHTRGVPAP
-884 LPTYPFQHQRY
+884 LPTYAFQHQRY

-928 ELVVLAG
+928 DLVVLAG
-935 RISPETHPWLA
+935 RISLETHPWLA

-969 DEVGCPTVEELVIT
+969 DEVGCPAVDELVIT
-983 SPLVVPAQGGVALR
+983 TPLVVPAHGGVALR
-997 LTVEAPDE
+997 LTVEASDE
-1005 DGRRAFGVYGQTD
+1005 HGRRALGVYGQTD
-1018 TEATVGMWT
+1018 TEARIGMWT
-1027 RHATGVLAAATDAGE
+1027 RHATGVLAPATAAGE
-1042 RLVEWPPADAQAVDL
+1042 RLTEWPPADALPVDL

-1067 GLQYGPVFQGLRAA
+1067 GLRYGPVFQGLTAA

-1088 FAEVALPEGIEADG
+1088 FAEVALPQGVDVDG

-1110 DAALHAL
+1110 DVALHAL
-1117 AADAGDGAPRLPFS
+1117 AAEAGDGVARLPFS
-1131 WAGVTLHATGATSL
+1131 WGGVTLHGTGATSL

-1163 HVGAPVASVAA
+1163 HTGAPVATVAA

-1179 VAPQALRGRSGF
+1179 VAPQALKGRSGL
-1191 VESLFRLDRSPLA
+1191 VESLFRLEQAPLA
-1204 VGPAERGTWQTL
+1204 VGRGERGSWQTL
-1216 GSTPVFDAP
+1216 GGTPVFDAP
-1225 PVALA
+1225 PVPLA
-1230 DATADTLFLPCL
+1230 EVAADTLFLPCF
-1242 SDAPGVA
+1242 SDAPGIA
-1249 AASELTEYALG
+1249 AVPDVTAYALTT
-1260 AIQQWLAAP
+1260 IQQWLADP
-1269 DLADTRLVVVTRP
+1269 GQTETRLVVVTRP

-1289 VQGLV
+1289 VHGLV
-1294 RAAQAEN
+1294 RSAQAEN
-1301 PERIVLLEADQTADA
+1301 PDRIVLLEADHTADD
-1316 LVAAALASGEPVL
+1316 LVAGALATGEPVL
-1329 TIRDGV
+1329 TVRDGV
-1335 VSAPRLARVPDSDA
+1335 VSAPRLARVPEPDVD
-1349 AGPAAFGPDSRVL
+1349 GPAVFGPDSRVL
-1362 VTGGTGTLGALVA
+1362 VTGGTGTLGGLVA
-1375 RHLVTEYGVRELVL
+1375 RHLVTGHGVRDLVL

-1396 ADGAV
+1396 AAGAV
-1401 ELRDELADLGA
+1401 ELRDELAELGA
-1412 IVTVVPC
+1412 TVTVLPC
-1419 DMADRDQVAA
+1419 DVADRDQVAA

-1447 DATIPTLTPEGLATA
+1447 DATIATLTPDRLAEV
-1462 LRPKF
+1462 LRPKV
-1467 DAAWHLHELAGELTA
+1467 DAAWHLHELAGDVTA
-1482 FVLFSSAAGIFGSAG
+1482 FVLFSSAAGIFGSPG

-1528 LWAERSEMTADV
+1528 LWAERSEMTAEV
-1540 DGAQLGRLARIG
+1540 GGAQLSRMARSG
-1552 MGELSSKDGLALF
+1552 MSELSNKDGLALF
-1565 DAAIRSADALLAPVP
+1565 DAAIRSTDALLAPVP
-1580 MDLTVFSRGDVEP
+1580 VDLAAFGRDDREP

-1605 RRAVGGSSLARRL
+1605 RRAVGGSSLAQRL
-1618 TEVPAE
+1618 AEVPTE
-1624 RWHEVV
+1624 RRAEVV
-1630 LEVVLTRVASVLG
+1630 LEAVLTRVASVLG
-1643 YARADRLPAGRAFK
+1643 YARADRLPAGRPFK
-1657 ELGFDSLSALD
+1657 ELGFDSLTALD
-1668 LRNQLSATTGLRL
+1668 LRNQLGVATGLRL

-1693 ALAGYLV
+1693 ALAGHLV
-1700 QQVGGA
+1700 EQLAGG
-1706 RAATTDVTPDR
+1706 RTATTDVAVAR
-1717 HDHEPIVI
+1717 HDHEPVAI
-1725 VGMACRFPGGVR
+1725 VGMACRFPGDVR
-1737 DPEDL
+1737 TPEEL
-1742 WRLLAGGGDAIGP
+1742 WRLLVGGGDAIGP
-1755 FPTDRG
+1755 FPADRG
-1761 WHLDALL
+1761 WNLDALF
-1768 DPEPGKPGTSY
+1768 DPDPDNPGTSY

-1809 QQRLLL
+1809 QQRVLL

-1830 ALRGSRTGVYAGV
+1830 ALRGSQTGVYAGV
-1843 MYNDYT
+1843 MYNDYG
-1849 TVLGD
+1849 TVLNG
-1854 SAESVDGFLAAGNS
+1854 SAESVDGFLSTGNS

-1885 TMTVDTACSSSLVA
+1885 AMTIDTACSSSLVA

-1925 PNPFL
+1925 PSTFL

-1954 SLSEGVGVLVVER
+1954 SLAEGVGVLVVER

-1993 NGLTAPNGPAQQ
+1993 NGLTAPNGPSQQ

-2016 LSPSDVDVVEAH
+2016 LSPADVDVVEAH
-2028 GTGTTLGDPIEAQAI
+2028 GTGTTLGDPIEAQAV

-2052 TPVLLGSVKSNLGHT
+2052 APLLLGSVKSNLGHT
-2067 QAAAGVAGVMKVV
+2067 QAAAGVAGIMKVV

-2086 LLPPTL
+2086 VLPQTL
-2092 HVDEPSPHVDWTAGA
+2092 HVDEPSPHVDWTSGA
-2107 VRLASAAVPLTAAE
+2107 VRVASTPVPLTAAD

-2139 VVLEQVEPEAPADEP
+2139 VVLEQADPAPPADEP
-2154 DVPFTPWLLSARSEE
+2154 DIPFTPWLLSARTEE
-2169 ALREQIPR
+2169 GLREQIGL
-2177 LRAHV
+2177 LRTHV
-2182 GADPALRPVDVA
+2182 AADPTLRPVDVA

-2221 GGRLAM
+2221 GGKLA
-2227 VFTGQGA
+2227 VLFTGQGA
-2234 QRVGMARELMA
+2234 QRVGMAEGLLV

-2263 LDRPLREVWDTEEL
+2263 LERPLREVLGTDEV
-2277 HQTGWT
+2277 HQTGWA

-2297 FESWGVRPDLVAGHS
+2297 FESWGVRPDFVAGHS
-2312 IGELAAAHVAGVW
+2312 IGELTAAYVAGVW
-2325 SLADAAKV
+2325 SLADAARV

-2343 LPAGGAM
+2343 LPTGGAM

-2360 TPLLSDDVA
+2360 APLLSGDVA
-2369 IAAVNGPE
+2369 VAAVNGPE

-2392 EQLGGRGR
+2392 DELTRRGR
-2400 RTRRLTVSHAF
+2400 KVRRLTVSHAF

-2420 DEYGAVVAQVECR
+2420 DGYRAVVAQVDCR
-2433 EPTIELVST
+2433 EPVVELVST
-2442 VTGQVATL
+2442 VTGEATTL
-2450 DADYWV
+2450 DADHWV

-2469 ATLSASGATT
+2469 ATLAASGATT

-2492 GRNVA
+2492 GRQVA
-2497 EGAWIPVCRKGRAET
+2497 DGAWIPVCRKGRAEPET
-2512 ESVAA
+2512 VAT
-2517 AFARLAVRGTT
+2517 AFARLAVHGTT
-2528 IDWST
+2528 IDWSA
-2533 VVPGRTVELP
+2533 VAPGRTVELP

-2555 PGASTGDASGLGQTR
+2555 TGAGTGDASGLGQAR
-2570 TNHPLLGATV
+2570 TNHPLLGAAV
-2580 ELPDGGAVYTGRLAS
+2580 ELPDGGAVFTGRLAL

-2618 ELAAYAGRELGCPRV
+2618 ELAAHTGREVGCPRV
-2633 EELTLEAPLVLPDS
+2633 EELTLEAPLVLPDT
-2647 GGVQVRLTVSEPAPD
+2647 GGVQVRVTVGEPAPD
-2662 GGRDVSVHSRAEDE
+2662 GGRDVGVHSRVEDE
-2676 HGWTTHAL
+2676 DGWTTHAV
-2684 GRLTPVEATGA
+2684 GRLTPAGATGA
-2695 DLRAWPPDAEPV
+2695 DLRAWPPAADPV
-2707 DVSTTYDDLFARG
+2707 NVSATYDDLFARG

-2743 IALPEQAHDDAGRF
+2743 ITLPEQAHDDAGRF
-2757 GLHPALLDAALHA
+2757 GLHPALLDAVLHA
-2770 AAATGDGA
+2770 VASTGDGDPA
-2778 PVLPFSWRGV
+2778 LPFSWRGFTV
-2788 TLHATGATRLRA
+2788 HAAGANRLRA
-2800 HIVPGDGTAA
+2800 RIVPGDGTVS
-2810 ITLADATG
+2810 ITLADAAG

-2839 LRRDRHESLLHLE
+2839 LRRDRHESLLRLD
-2852 WTPLTEP
+2852 WTPLAGS

-2866 VLGDAIGGLDGPT
+2866 VLGDRIDGLDAT
-2879 YPNLAALS
+2879 AYPALAALAA
-2887 EAVDAGAAVPEV
+2887 AVDAGATVPEV

-2904 APERGATEDVRA
+2904 APDRGPAVAARA

-2927 QQWLADERFGTSRLA
+2927 QQWLADERFAASRLA
-2942 VVTSGAVA
+2942 VLTSGAVA
-2950 TRADA
+2950 TRPDA
-2955 DVTDLAGAAAWG
+2955 DVTDLPGAAAWG

-2980 VLVDVDQDAGPG
+2980 VLVDADPDADADAGTG
-2992 LPAALGSVE
+2992 LAAALGSDE
-3001 PQLAVRGAGVLVP
+3001 PQLAVRGTDVLVP
-3014 RLARAAVVADAPE
+3014 RLARAGVTDDPAA
-3027 TGIEGPVLVTG
+3027 TGFEGTVLVTG
-3038 ATGVLGRLV
+3038 ATGALGRLV
-3047 ARHLVSRH
+3047 ARHLVRRH
-3055 GVRELVLVSRSGPAA
+3055 GVRELLLVSRSGPAA
-3070 EGAAELRAEL
+3070 EGAADLRDEL

-3086 VTVAACDVADSA
+3086 VTVAACDVADSD
-3098 ALSALLAAHPVR
+3098 ALAALLAAHPVR
-3110 AVVHTAGVLDDGVLS
+3110 AVVHAAGVVDDAVIS
-3125 SLTPERVDRVL
+3125 SLTPQQVDRVL
-3136 RPKVDAATNLHRLTG
+3136 RPKVDAATNLHELTR

-3161 VSGVL
+3161 ASGVL

-3187 RRANGQPGVSL
+3187 RRANGQPAVSL

-3223 GVDALSVEEALALFD
+3223 GIGALSVDEALALFD
-3238 AALSHQGMVAPVR
+3238 AALHTRGLVAPIR
-3251 LDHRALRDRAAAGM
+3251 LDHRALRERAVAGL
-3265 VPPLLRGL
+3265 VPPVLRGL
-3273 VRVPAK
+3273 VRVPA
-3279 RVTESDAGAV
+3279 RRAADAEAGAV

-3305 AILLDL
+3305 VILLDL
-3311 VRTHVAGVLAYPDP
+3311 VRTQVAGVLAYPDP
-3325 AALAADR
+3325 GAVAADR
-3332 PFNELG
+3332 PFSELG

-3347 RNRVSAATGLRLSA
+3347 RNRVSAATGLRLPA

-3368 TSNAL
+3368 TSKAL
-3373 AAHLRAELSGEAGD
+3373 AAYLRAELAGESDEAN
-3387 TNAVLAAFAEL
+3387 TVLAAFAEL
-3398 DRLEAVL
+3398 DRLEAAL
-3405 PTVDEQSRTRL
+3405 PAVDEQSRTRL
-3416 SLRLRDVLSKLGGES
+3416 SLRLRDVLAKLGGEPATNGNDIES
-3431 ASTGGDLDAATDD
+3431 ATDD